1 MNKYLAICLL
11 SVNSA
16 MIMGM
21 HLENTK
27 IEVKIRKRVFRTVEA
42 LRTSDSIPIE
52 GSGEFFIEKKKV
64 ESPVNTMKSSGSFLS
79 DQSCSPPRREVFIEK
94 LYDDGF

>member
-21 HLENTK
+21 HLEDTR
-27 IEVKIRKRVFRTVEA
+27 IEVKIRKRVFRTIKE
-42 LRTSDSIPIE
+42 LQTSDSIPIA
-52 GSGEFFIEKKKV
+52 GSGEFFIEQKKV
-64 ESPVNTMKSSGSFLS
+64 ESPVDIMKSSGSFLS
-79 DQSCSPPRREVFIEK
+79 DQSCSPPQREVFIGK
-94 LYDDGF
+94 L